1 MDIGEVS
8 RPATPPAAA
17 LFPVAFDRERLD
29 DMLTRELARAIE
41 RVARGPVSPVA
52 DPQELRR
59 ELAALDFNTPQSLER
74 LLPWVIGQLE
84 HGVVHMTHPRYLGLF
99 NPAPSFPAQCA
110 DRIAAAFNPQLATAT
125 TSPAAVAIEAHVIA
139 AVARRIGL
147 PEGSAGHFTSGG
159 SEANGTALLLA
170 LTQANPGFA
179 MDGVCAFGKPP
190 VFYVSAD
197 AHLAWIKLA
206 HAAGLGRTAVRL
218 VPTDGGG
225 RMNPVALA
233 HMIEADRA
241 VGRAPV
247 MVAATAGTTN
257 AGMVDPLESCAA
269 IARGA
274 GLWFHVDAAWGGA
287 AAASDR
293 LRPLLAGIEQAD
305 SITIDAH
312 KWLATTMGCGMVI
325 TRHPLLPSQVFGVAT
340 TFMPS
345 HTPLLDPYVTSLQWS
360 RRFNGLRLFL
370 SLAVAG
376 WSGYAQH
383 AERSV
388 ELAGALGGAL
398 TAHGWRV
405 VNRSSMAVLCL
416 QPPGCERDADV
427 RTVVA
432 KVVAS
437 GRAWVSV
444 AQFEGRA
451 VVRACVTHGET
462 SLTDVAEVADA
473 LQDAVRQTL
482 DTPAV
487 GQPQVGAVAIS
498 DASSWIGGGRVLRVG
513 TGA

>member
-1 MDIGEVS
+1 MDIGEVC
-8 RPATPPAAA
+8 RPGTPPAAA
-17 LFPVAFDRERLD
+17 LFPGASDRERLD
-29 DMLTRELARAIE
+29 DMLTRELARAVE
-41 RVARGPVSPVA
+41 RVARGPVSPTA
-52 DPQELRR
+52 DARDLRR
-59 ELAALDFNTPQSLER
+59 ELAALDFGAPQPLER

-147 PEGSAGHFTSGG
+147 PEGAEGHFTSGG

-170 LTQANPGFA
+170 LTRASAGFPA
-179 MDGVCAFGKPP
+179 DGVRAFGGPP

-225 RMNPVALA
+225 RMSLAALA

-241 VGRAPV
+241 AGRAPV

-257 AGMVDPLESCAA
+257 AGMVDPLEASAA
-269 IARGA
+269 IARDA

-305 SITIDAH
+305 SVTIDAH
-312 KWLATTMGCGMVI
+312 KWLATTMGCGMVL
-325 TRHPLLPSQVFGVAT
+325 TRHASLLSQVFGVAT

-345 HTPLLDPYVTSLQWS
+345 HAPTIDPYLTTLQWS

-370 SLAVAG
+370 SLAAAG
-376 WSGYAQH
+376 WSGHAQH
-383 AERSV
+383 VERSV

-416 QPPGCERDADV
+416 SPPGCGRDADV
-427 RTVVA
+427 RAVVA

-437 GRAWVSV
+437 GRAWVS
-444 AQFEGRA
+444 AATFEGRA

-462 SLTDVAEVADA
+462 GLADIAEVADA
-473 LQDAVRQTL
+473 LQDAARQVF
-482 DTPAV
+482 DTPAA
-487 GQPQVGAVAIS
+487 GRQPAGAAVHFSHSGSEEDECRIS
-498 DASSWIGGGRVLRVG
+498 L
-513 TGA
+513 